1 MVVLSGGAFER
12 AQGPGNSMHRT
23 SADAKLLCSREAKSL
38 FNYAIGQQLDWHR
51 NAESACLRR
60 FHINDELK

>member
-1 MVVLSGGAFER
+1 VGLSGEPVEFFRVG
-12 AQGPGNSMHRT
+12 QH
-23 SADAKLLCSREAKSL
+23 ADRWTREAKSL

-51 NAESACLRR
+51 NAEAACLRR